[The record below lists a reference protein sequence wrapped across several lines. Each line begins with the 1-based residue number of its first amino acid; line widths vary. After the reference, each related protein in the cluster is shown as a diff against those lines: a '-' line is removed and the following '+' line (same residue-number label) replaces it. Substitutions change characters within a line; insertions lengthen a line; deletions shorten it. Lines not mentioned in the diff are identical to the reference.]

1 MRFEK
6 EKDIERENKAI
17 KAFLNPFS
25 GTFDKLGCNDIDFKI
40 YDRKNHLIAF
50 VEVKGRLRNMKN
62 AFPLPISVKKLIKL
76 ADKKIN
82 PVIIWACFDGI
93 IYAEIKDLKG
103 ELRFGGRKPREG
115 ASNDIELMAYF
126 EIEFNGVKNNL
137 KFIKY

>member
-17 KAFLNPFS
+17 EAFLKPFN

-40 YDRKNHLIAF
+40 YDSKNKLLGF
-50 VEVKGRLRNMKN
+50 VEVKGRLRNMAN

-76 ADKKIN
+76 IDKKIN
-82 PVIIWACFDGI
+82 PIVVWACYDGI
-93 IYAEIKDLKG
+93 IFAEVKDLKG
-103 ELRFGGRKPREG
+103 ELRIGGRKPRNG
-115 ASNDIELMAYF
+115 SSNDIELMAYF
-126 EIEFNGVKNNL
+126 ENEFNGIKNKI

>member
-17 KAFLNPFS
+17 ETFLKPFN

-40 YDRKNHLIAF
+40 YDSKNNLLAF
-50 VEVKGRLRNMKN
+50 VEVKGRLRNMAN

-76 ADKKIN
+76 IDKKIN
-82 PVIIWACFDGI
+82 PIVIWA
-93 IYAEIKDLKG
+93 EVKDLKG
-103 ELRFGGRKPREG
+103 ELRIGGRKPRNG
-115 ASNDIELMAYF
+115 SSNDIELMAYF
-126 EIEFNGVKNNL
+126 EKEFNGIKNKI